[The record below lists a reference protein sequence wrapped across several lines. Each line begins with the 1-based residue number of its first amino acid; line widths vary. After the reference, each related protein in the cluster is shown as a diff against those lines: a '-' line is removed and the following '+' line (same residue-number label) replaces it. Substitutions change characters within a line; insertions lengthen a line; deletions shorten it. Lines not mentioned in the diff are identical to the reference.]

1 MNDHDDGTAVL
12 DTEFQATSEATF
24 EAMRPRLLGVAYG
37 LLGSLDEAEDVV
49 QDAWLR
55 LRSATAAGGGEEIRD
70 VTGWL
75 VVTVSR
81 LALDVL
87 RSARHRREEY
97 VGPWLPEPVLTRPVP
112 TGPVLTGP
120 VLSGPVLTGPDPAE
134 RVTLD
139 ESLSMAMLV
148 VLESLSPAERTAFV
162 LHDVFGL
169 TFAEVGEAVGRS
181 PAACRQLAARARAHV
196 ASRAPRFDVD
206 PAEHRRVVHA
216 FARACLGGDMDA
228 LVALLDPDVV
238 LRSDGGG
245 RVRAGRRPVSGAA
258 KVARLLS
265 GIQRFGRYELVPA
278 VVNGWPGLLRYRDGR
293 LVAVIGL
300 TVADGR
306 VTAVDMV
313 LNPEKLARVTRAD
326 ETRR

>member
-1 MNDHDDGTAVL
+1 MNDHESAVTGL
-12 DTEFQATSEATF
+12 DAEFQAL
-24 EAMRPRLLGVAYG
+24 RPRLLGVAYG

-55 LRSATAAGGGEEIRD
+55 LRTAKAAAGDEIRD

-87 RSARHRREEY
+87 RSARRRREEY
-97 VGPWLPEPVLTRPVP
+97 VGPWLPEPVLM
-112 TGPVLTGP
+112 
-120 VLSGPVLTGPDPAE
+120 GPDPAE

-139 ESLSMAMLV
+139 ESMSMAMLV

-169 TFAEVGEAVGRS
+169 TFAEVGAAVGRS

-206 PAEHRRVVHA
+206 PSEHRRVVDA
-216 FARACLGGDMDA
+216 FARACLGDDIDA
-228 LVALLDPDVV
+228 LLALLDPGVV

-245 RVRAGRRPVSGAA
+245 LVTAARRPILGAA
-258 KVARLLS
+258 KVARLLI
-265 GIQRFGRYELVPA
+265 GIHRCGHVLVPA
-278 VVNGWPGLLRYRDGR
+278 TVNGWPGLLRYRDGR
-293 LVAVIGL
+293 LVTVIGL
-300 TVADGR
+300 TVAHGR

-313 LNPEKLARVTRAD
+313 LNPDKLARVTRAD
-326 ETRR
+326 ETRRSR

>member
-1 MNDHDDGTAVL
+1 MSHMEGLSRPQHVDDHDDGGIGGGAG
-12 DTEFQATSEATF
+12 F
-24 EAMRPRLLGVAYG
+24 EALRPRLLGVAYG

-55 LRSATAAGGGEEIRD
+55 LRRHREEGGAEIGD
-70 VTGWL
+70 VVGWL

-97 VGPWLPEPVLTRPVP
+97 VGPWLPEPVLT
-112 TGPVLTGP
+112 GPVAGGP
-120 VLSGPVLTGPDPAE
+120 GPAE

-139 ESLSMAMLV
+139 ESISMAMLV

-181 PAACRQLAARARAHV
+181 PAACRQLAARARTHV

-206 PAEHRRVVHA
+206 PSAHRRVVDA
-216 FARACLGGDMDA
+216 FARACLGDDIGA
-228 LVALLDPDVV
+228 LLALLDPEVV

-245 RVRAGRRPVSGAA
+245 VVRAARRPVLGAA
-258 KVARLLS
+258 KVARLLT
-265 GIQRFGRYELVPA
+265 GLRRFGRFELAPA
-278 VVNGWPGLLRYRDGR
+278 SVNGRPGLLRYREGR
-293 LVAVIGL
+293 LVTVIGL
-300 TVADGR
+300 TVAGGR
-306 VTAVDMV
+306 ITAVDMV
-313 LNPEKLARVTRAD
+313 LNPEKLARLTRAD
-326 ETRR
+326 ETRNRR

>member
-1 MNDHDDGTAVL
+1 MEGLSRPHDVDDHDDGVIDSVTGRGAG
-12 DTEFQATSEATF
+12 F
-24 EAMRPRLLGVAYG
+24 EALRPRLLGVAYG

-55 LRSATAAGGGEEIRD
+55 LRRHQEEGGAEIED

-97 VGPWLPEPVLTRPVP
+97 VGPWLPEPVLT
-112 TGPVLTGP
+112 GPVTGG
-120 VLSGPVLTGPDPAE
+120 VIATGPAE

-139 ESLSMAMLV
+139 ESISMAMLV

-206 PAEHRRVVHA
+206 PSAHRRVVDA
-216 FARACLGGDMDA
+216 FARACLGDDVGA
-228 LVALLDPDVV
+228 LLALLDPEVV

-245 RVRAGRRPVSGAA
+245 VVRAARRPVLGAA
-258 KVARLLS
+258 KVARLLM
-265 GIQRFGRYELVPA
+265 GLRRFGRFEIVRA
-278 VVNGWPGLLRYRDGR
+278 SVNGRPGLLRYREGR
-293 LVAVIGL
+293 LATVIGL

-306 VTAVDMV
+306 ITTVDMV
-313 LNPEKLARVTRAD
+313 LNPEKLARLTRAD
-326 ETRR
+326 ETRNQR

>member
-1 MNDHDDGTAVL
+1 MDDHDDGGIGGGAG
-12 DTEFQATSEATF
+12 F
-24 EAMRPRLLGVAYG
+24 EALRPRLLGVAYG

-55 LRSATAAGGGEEIRD
+55 LRRHREEGGAEIGD
-70 VTGWL
+70 VVGWL

-97 VGPWLPEPVLTRPVP
+97 VGPWLPEPVLT
-112 TGPVLTGP
+112 GPVAGGP
-120 VLSGPVLTGPDPAE
+120 GPAE

-139 ESLSMAMLV
+139 ESISMAMLV

-181 PAACRQLAARARAHV
+181 PAACRQLAARARTHV

-206 PAEHRRVVHA
+206 PSAHRRVVDA
-216 FARACLGGDMDA
+216 FARACLGDDIGA
-228 LVALLDPDVV
+228 LLALLDPEVV

-245 RVRAGRRPVSGAA
+245 VVRAARRPVLGAA
-258 KVARLLS
+258 KVARLLT
-265 GIQRFGRYELVPA
+265 GLRRFGRFELAPA
-278 VVNGWPGLLRYRDGR
+278 SVNGRPGLLRYREGR
-293 LVAVIGL
+293 LVTVIGL
-300 TVADGR
+300 TVAGGR
-306 VTAVDMV
+306 ITAVDMV
-313 LNPEKLARVTRAD
+313 LNPEKLARLTRAD
-326 ETRR
+326 ETRNRR

>member
-1 MNDHDDGTAVL
+1 MTGL
-12 DTEFQATSEATF
+12 DAEFQAL
-24 EAMRPRLLGVAYG
+24 RPRLLGVAYG

-55 LRSATAAGGGEEIRD
+55 LRSAGAADGGDEIRD

-97 VGPWLPEPVLTRPVP
+97 VGPWLPEPLVTGPILTRA
-112 TGPVLTGP
+112 
-120 VLSGPVLTGPDPAE
+120 DPAE

-139 ESLSMAMLV
+139 ESMNMAMLV

-169 TFAEVGEAVGRS
+169 TFAEVGAAVGRS

-206 PAEHRRVVHA
+206 PSEHRRVVHA
-216 FARACLGGDMDA
+216 FARACAGDDIDA
-228 LVALLDPDVV
+228 LLALLDPDVV
-238 LRSDGGG
+238 FRSDGGG
-245 RVRAGRRPVSGAA
+245 RVRAGRRPVLGAA
-258 KVARLLS
+258 KVARLLF
-265 GIQRFGRYELVPA
+265 GVRRFGPYEMVPA
-278 VVNGWPGLLRYRDGR
+278 VVNGWPGLLRYRGDR
-293 LVAVIGL
+293 LVSVIGL
-300 TVADGR
+300 TVAGGR

-313 LNPEKLARVTRAD
+313 LNPDKLARVTRAD
-326 ETRR
+326 ETRS

>member
-1 MNDHDDGTAVL
+1 MEGLSRPQHVDDHDDGGIGGGAG
-12 DTEFQATSEATF
+12 F
-24 EAMRPRLLGVAYG
+24 EALRPRLLGVAYG

-55 LRSATAAGGGEEIRD
+55 LRRHREEGGAEIGD
-70 VTGWL
+70 VVGWL

-97 VGPWLPEPVLTRPVP
+97 VGPWLPEPVLT
-112 TGPVLTGP
+112 GPVAGGP
-120 VLSGPVLTGPDPAE
+120 GPAE

-139 ESLSMAMLV
+139 ESISMAMLV

-181 PAACRQLAARARAHV
+181 PAACRQLAARARTHV

-206 PAEHRRVVHA
+206 PSAHRRVVDA
-216 FARACLGGDMDA
+216 FARACLGDDIGA
-228 LVALLDPDVV
+228 LLALLDPEVV

-245 RVRAGRRPVSGAA
+245 VVRAARRPVLGAA
-258 KVARLLS
+258 KVARLLT
-265 GIQRFGRYELVPA
+265 GLRRFGRFELVPA
-278 VVNGWPGLLRYRDGR
+278 SVNGRPGLLRYREGR
-293 LVAVIGL
+293 LVTVIGL
-300 TVADGR
+300 TVAGGR
-306 VTAVDMV
+306 ITAVDMV
-313 LNPEKLARVTRAD
+313 LNPEKLARLTRAD
-326 ETRR
+326 ETRNRR

>member
-1 MNDHDDGTAVL
+1 MSHTEGMSRPQGVNDHDGGVVTGL
-12 DTEFQATSEATF
+12 DAEFQ
-24 EAMRPRLLGVAYG
+24 AMRPRLLGVAYG

-49 QDAWLR
+49 QDAWMR
-55 LRSATAAGGGEEIRD
+55 LRSATAADGGEEIGD

-97 VGPWLPEPVLTRPVP
+97 VGQWLPEPVLTGPVP
-112 TGPVLTGP
+112 TGPVLTG
-120 VLSGPVLTGPDPAE
+120 TAPDPAE

-206 PAEHRRVVHA
+206 PSEHRRVVHA
-216 FARACLGGDMDA
+216 FARACLGDDMDA

-238 LRSDGGG
+238 FRSDGGG
-245 RVRAGRRPVSGAA
+245 RVRAGRRPVFGAA
-258 KVARLLS
+258 KVARLLF
-265 GIQRFGRYELVPA
+265 GIQRFGPFELVPA
-278 VVNGWPGLLRYRDGR
+278 VVNGWPGLLRYRGDR
-293 LVAVIGL
+293 LVAVLGL
-300 TVADGR
+300 TVAEGR

>member
-1 MNDHDDGTAVL
+1 VNDHDDGTE
-12 DTEFQATSEATF
+12 TQATF
-24 EAMRPRLLGVAYG
+24 EETFLAMRPRLLGVAYG

-55 LRSATAAGGGEEIRD
+55 LRSAEAAGGDEIRD

-97 VGPWLPEPVLTRPVP
+97 VGPWLPEPVIAQ
-112 TGPVLTGP
+112 
-120 VLSGPVLTGPDPAE
+120 PDPAE

-139 ESLSMAMLV
+139 ESMSMAMLV

-206 PAEHRRVVHA
+206 PSEHRRVVDA
-216 FARACLGGDMDA
+216 FARACLGDDIDA

-265 GIQRFGRYELVPA
+265 GIGRFGRFELVPA

-293 LVAVIGL
+293 LVTVIGL
-300 TVADGR
+300 TVAGGR
-306 VTAVDMV
+306 ITAVDMV
-313 LNPEKLARVTRAD
+313 LNPEKLARVMRAD
-326 ETRR
+326 ETRK

>member
-1 MNDHDDGTAVL
+1 MNDHESAVTGL
-12 DTEFQATSEATF
+12 DAEFQAL
-24 EAMRPRLLGVAYG
+24 RPRLLGVAYG

-55 LRSATAAGGGEEIRD
+55 LRTAKAAGGDEIRD
-70 VTGWL
+70 ATGWL

-97 VGPWLPEPVLTRPVP
+97 VGPWLPEPVLM
-112 TGPVLTGP
+112 
-120 VLSGPVLTGPDPAE
+120 GPDPAE

-139 ESLSMAMLV
+139 ESMSMAMLV

-169 TFAEVGEAVGRS
+169 TFAEVGAAVGRS

-196 ASRAPRFDVD
+196 ESRAPRFDVD
-206 PAEHRRVVHA
+206 PAEHRRVVRA
-216 FARACLGGDMDA
+216 FARACLGDDLDA
-228 LVALLDPDVV
+228 LLALLDPDVV

-245 RVRAGRRPVSGAA
+245 RVRAARRPVLGAA
-258 KVARLLS
+258 KVARLLF
-265 GIQRFGRYELVPA
+265 GIRRFGSHELVP
-278 VVNGWPGLLRYRDGR
+278 VTVNGWPGLLRYRDGR
-293 LVAVIGL
+293 LVAVMGL
-300 TVADGR
+300 SIARGR
-306 VTAVDMV
+306 ITAVDMV
-313 LNPEKLARVTRAD
+313 ANPEKLARVTRAD
-326 ETRR
+326 ETRNRR